1 MEWLRGIF
9 ALLLLLSLG
18 TACKSRVSESN
29 TNKEVDL
36 PAYKARG
43 GKLFV
48 FEPVRLPNVLER
60 INLKDLSYA
69 GAYHLFYFKKDTLWK
84 QQRALYQ
91 SRTAQNVI
99 EEELKPVVTIAENGN
114 LTKPYPNSIFAY
126 LRNPG
131 FFRVSDAQFR
141 DEVNQLLLEA
151 PQEFQMFLQTYTNTN
166 NSLGLFTT
174 ITVYVFNTRKN
185 TLAYEDV
192 LRFDLD
198 FRDTQ
203 TFRTALKFMLERLR
217 ENSVPPTGIPSGQ
230 NRR

>member
-1 MEWLRGIF
+1 MKF
-9 ALLLLLSLG
+9 ARHFSPVLFLILVLAISCR
-18 TACKSRVSESN
+18 TSEPVFQ
-29 TNKEVDL
+29 EEQL
-36 PAYKARG
+36 PAYSARG

-48 FEPVRLPNVLER
+48 FEPARLPNVLER

-91 SRTAQNVI
+91 SRTALNVV
-99 EEELKPVVTIAENGN
+99 EEELKPVVTITENGN
-114 LTKPYPNSIFAY
+114 LTAPYPNSIFAY

-141 DEVNQLLLEA
+141 DQVDQLLLEA
-151 PQEFQMFLQTYTNTN
+151 PQEFQLFLETYTNTN
-166 NSLGLFTT
+166 ESHGLFTA
-174 ITVYVFNTRKN
+174 IEVYVFNTRKN
-185 TLAYEDV
+185 TLAYQDV
-192 LRFDLD
+192 LQFDLD

-203 TFRTALKFMLERLR
+203 TFRTALKFMLERLK
-217 ENSVPPTGIPSGQ
+217 ENSVPPGHTPSGQ